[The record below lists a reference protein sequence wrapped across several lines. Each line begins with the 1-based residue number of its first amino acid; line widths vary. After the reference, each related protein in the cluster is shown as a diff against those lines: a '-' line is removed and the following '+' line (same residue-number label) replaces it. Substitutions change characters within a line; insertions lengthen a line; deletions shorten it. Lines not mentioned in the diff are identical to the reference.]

1 MHPVPTILASRICV
15 DSNLLGQ
22 NIVDQIFNELT
33 VENKAKIVAKRMKR
47 WGWED
52 LPDEFILVEL
62 DGDTIIMPRGYAFQ
76 YKLLLRENGMTP
88 FWIDKRTWK
97 RGSQIK
103 WRKKFIPRKHQ
114 PLAKKKLK
122 YHEQGIYEAP
132 TGSGKSLTCIWLI
145 QDLSPKQSIVL
156 VDQLNLLTQWQ
167 KDISDWLEV
176 DCGIIGN
183 GKWNED
189 TRVVVAT
196 VQSIWSAI
204 KRGNV
209 DESFFKRF
217 SLVIADECHH
227 TSADSIREIVGRFS
241 ARYRAGVS
249 ATPDRLDDKFEI
261 TQAVLGEIVH
271 QDNEE
276 ELRTDGVLVRPH
288 VEVIRT
294 NFEFDY
300 WPSHESDEDHHCL
313 VPRCKLHGIRH
324 HSHQDNYQKLKDAI
338 VSDEQRNKLI
348 AKTIWKQTK
357 IGDHHHLVITDEV
370 RHLEAIYM
378 ELCGVYSHN
387 KGLPGLRILT
397 GKVKGKD
404 RSKLIKEIKSATS
417 SVTLATVAKEG
428 VDIPVVDR
436 LYLPFPSSNVKAVQ
450 QRIGR
455 GTRVAEGKDDSI
467 IFDFQDINVQLLK
480 KQFKK
485 RADQCYRK
493 LGIEVK
499 L

>member
-1 MHPVPTILASRICV
+1 MRSIPTILDSHIRV
-15 DSNLLGQ
+15 DGNLLGQ
-22 NIVDQIFNELT
+22 DIVDQIFDELT
-33 VENKAKIVAKRMKR
+33 VENKAKIVAERMKR

-52 LPDEFILVEL
+52 LPDEFILGEL
-62 DGDTIIMPRGYAFQ
+62 NGDTVVMPRGYAFQ
-76 YKLLLRENGMTP
+76 YKLLLRENGMNP

-97 RGSQIK
+97 RGVQIR
-103 WRKKFIPRKHQ
+103 WRKKFTPRKHQ
-114 PLAKKKLK
+114 PLAKQKLK
-122 YHEQGIYEAP
+122 HHEQGIYEAP

-145 QDLSPKQSIVL
+145 QELSPQQSIIL

-167 KDISDWLEV
+167 KDISNWLNVE
-176 DCGIIGN
+176 CGIIGN

-189 TRVVVAT
+189 ARVVVAT

-204 KRGNV
+204 KRDKIDDG
-209 DESFFKRF
+209 FFKRF

-227 TSADSIREIVGRFS
+227 TSADSIREIVGRFW
-241 ARYRAGVS
+241 ARIREGVS

-261 TQAVLGEIVH
+261 TQAVLGEIIH

-276 ELRTDGVLVRPH
+276 ELRDQGVLVRPH

-294 NFEFDY
+294 DFEFDY

-324 HSHQDNYQKLKDAI
+324 HSHQDNYQKLKDRI
-338 VSDEQRNKLI
+338 VYDEQRNKLI
-348 AKTIWKQTK
+348 AKIIAKQYK
-357 IGDHHHLVITDEV
+357 KGDHHHLLITDEI
-370 RHLEAIYM
+370 RHLDGIYDK
-378 ELCGVYSHN
+378 LGSYFDLDSVY
-387 KGLPGLRILT
+387 ILT
-397 GKVKGKD
+397 GQVKGKD
-404 RSKLIKEIKSATS
+404 RKAIIEAIKNQKS

-436 LYLPFPSSNVKAVQ
+436 LYLPFPSSNVKSVQ
-450 QRIGR
+450 QKIGR

-467 IFDFQDINVQLLK
+467 IFDFQDIKVNLLK

-493 LGIEVK
+493 LGIEVI